1 MIHIVH
7 ELAALRELG
16 PIVAAAGFFDG
27 FHAGHQAVLAEAK
40 RLAAE
45 KNALPGVITFHPH
58 PEAVLFPER
67 PVRLLETEE
76 EKERYMEEAGMA
88 FAAVIRPTKN
98 FLAEAAE
105 DFLKDLAAVTG
116 LRGFVCGENFT
127 FGAGAA
133 GGPAEIE
140 RYFAGT
146 ETAVR
151 VVPMARSPAIGG
163 RPVSSTEIRRLLSAG
178 DVKTAAL
185 LLGRRYALAGDVAH
199 GFRRGTDAV
208 GYPTANLAFPA
219 DRALP
224 ADGVYASFARVRG
237 KRWPAVTNVGTN
249 PTFGVAART
258 VETFVL
264 DFDGS
269 IYGEPFAVE
278 FAERLRGEIRFSGA
292 EALAEQ
298 IGQDIKRARQI
309 LAEG

>member
-163 RPVSSTEIRRLLSAG
+163 RPVSSTEIRQRVIAAREKMAAG
-178 DVKTAAL
+178 AAL
-185 LLGRRYALAGDVAH
+185 VQLYSAFVYQGPQVIADIV
-199 GFRRGTDAV
+199 D
-208 GYPTANLAFPA
+208 NL
-219 DRALP
+219 
-224 ADGVYASFARVRG
+224 
-237 KRWPAVTNVGTN
+237 
-249 PTFGVAART
+249 
-258 VETFVL
+258 
-264 DFDGS
+264 
-269 IYGEPFAVE
+269 
-278 FAERLRGEIRFSGA
+278 
-292 EALAEQ
+292 
-298 IGQDIKRARQI
+298 
-309 LAEG
+309 